1 MLKLKKIAFVIES
14 LHCGGAEKSLVTL
27 LQNLDYTKYNVS
39 LYLLLTN
46 GEFQKFIPDEV
57 TVKTITIN
65 KTNFIKQILKTVKFR
80 ALTKLNKLNKKNKYH
95 PAQVFWKSKNN
106 NFSKINTLYDVAI
119 AYNQGFATYFVSEK
133 IKARKKI
140 AWLNTDYIKA
150 NYNINFD
157 YKFYKNFDDVVC
169 VSEENRHSLLKSLN
183 KQQTISTLVIKDI
196 VDDRLIHQLSKE
208 VEYPF
213 TDKENNKIIL
223 TVGRLAD
230 AKGLDLAIQ
239 ACHILRQKKYNI
251 KWYVIGEGPKRKE
264 LEHLI
269 NKLDIS
275 KYFIL
280 LGYKENPYPYIKSCN
295 IYTQTSFF
303 EGLGLTLI
311 EASILQ
317 KPIVTTNFPTASKII
332 EHGRTGLICDMN
344 ADAIANSIEEYI
356 TSPKLVNKFTEN
368 LSKQKNNDKVLS
380 LAKVNELL
388 LKN

>member
-1 MLKLKKIAFVIES
+1 MKKIAFVIES